1 MNRVLIAV
9 GAILVLAGVFWRQL
23 AAFPFFRLPGDFVLE
38 RPGMKI
44 FFPLTTM
51 IVISGGLT
59 LILWLFRR

>member
-23 AAFPFFRLPGDFVLE
+23 AALPFFRLPGDFVFE

-44 FFPLTTM
+44 FFR
-51 IVISGGLT
+51 S
-59 LILWLFRR
+59 RQ